1 MFFRFK
7 FICIK
12 KIQIDISN
20 ISKLTITKYMKEL
33 GLRSKLARRY
43 RITTDS
49 EHNYLVVDNILD
61 RQFTQTE
68 PGKAWVSDITYIAVK
83 EGGYLSNYIQ

>member
-1 MFFRFK
+1 
-7 FICIK
+7 
-12 KIQIDISN
+12 
-20 ISKLTITKYMKEL
+20 MKEL

-68 PGKAWVSDITYIAVK
+68 PGKAWVSDITYISVK